1 MKEWLV
7 GTYTVDM
14 DGAADGIET
23 LSSRPDGSLQ
33 SVGLAVTAD
42 SPSFVRASA
51 VAVYAVSEA
60 TGELVAYVRG
70 PGTELVETSRA
81 SSGGEAPC
89 HIGVYGSVAIVS
101 NYVSGTLGVLTLD
114 PLELVQVLDAEGSG
128 PHEAQ
133 DGPHAHSTVRLASG
147 LIVSADLG
155 ADRLHVHSFDEHSL
169 DERSLDGDSPVL
181 TRISSVELPAGT
193 GPRDVRQ
200 LASNRIL
207 VLGELSSELLLL
219 DESLDVLAT
228 TRIPG
233 SQPGDHAAG
242 ISVWGDLVYVT
253 LRGSNRIGVLR
264 IDGDELVA
272 VADVSSEGDWPR
284 HHVIDGDVLHVANQ
298 LSSTVASFGI
308 DEAGIP
314 RIIAKPIPVFSP
326 TYLERF

>member
-1 MKEWLV
+1 MKKWLA
-7 GTYTVDM
+7 GTYTADM

-33 SVGLAVTAD
+33 SAGLAVTAD
-42 SPSFVRASA
+42 SPSFVRATA
-51 VAVYAVSEA
+51 EAVYAVSEA

-70 PGTELVETSRA
+70 PGTELIETSRA

-89 HIGVYGSVAIVS
+89 HIGVYGSVVIVS
-101 NYVSGTLGVLTLD
+101 NYVSGTLGVLTLG

-133 DGPHAHSTVRLASG
+133 DGPHAHSTVQLASG

-155 ADRLHVHSFDEHSL
+155 ADRLHVHS
-169 DERSLDGDSPVL
+169 LDGDRPVL

-219 DESLDVLAT
+219 DESLDALAT

-242 ISVWGDLVYVT
+242 ISVWGDFVYVT

-298 LSSTVASFGI
+298 LSSTVASFRI

-314 RIIAKPIPVFSP
+314 RIIAKPTPVFSP

>member
-1 MKEWLV
+1 MKNWLA
-7 GTYTVDM
+7 GTYTADM
-14 DGAADGIET
+14 DGAAAGIET

-33 SVGLAVTAD
+33 SAELAVTAD
-42 SPSFVRASA
+42 SPSFVRATA
-51 VAVYAVSEA
+51 EAVYAVSEA

-81 SSGGEAPC
+81 SSGGDAPC
-89 HIGVYGSVAIVS
+89 HIGVYGSVVIVS

-155 ADRLHVHSFDEHSL
+155 ADRLHVHSFEEDRPL
-169 DERSLDGDSPVL
+169 L
-181 TRISSVELPAGT
+181 TRISSVELPVGT

-242 ISVWGDLVYVT
+242 ISVWGDFVYVT

-298 LSSTVASFGI
+298 LSSTVASFRI

-314 RIIAKPIPVFSP
+314 RIIAKPTPVFSP

>member
-1 MKEWLV
+1 MKKWLA
-7 GTYTVDM
+7 GTYTADM

-33 SVGLAVTAD
+33 SAGLAVTAD
-42 SPSFVRASA
+42 SPSFVRATA
-51 VAVYAVSEA
+51 EAVYAVSEA

-70 PGTELVETSRA
+70 PGTELIETSRA

-89 HIGVYGSVAIVS
+89 HIGVYGSVVIVS

-114 PLELVQVLDAEGSG
+114 SLELVQVLDAEGSG

-133 DGPHAHSTVRLASG
+133 DGPHAHSTVQLASG

-155 ADRLHVHSFDEHSL
+155 ADRLHVHSFEEDRPL
-169 DERSLDGDSPVL
+169 L

-242 ISVWGDLVYVT
+242 ISVWGDFVYVT

-298 LSSTVASFGI
+298 LSSTVASFRI

-314 RIIAKPIPVFSP
+314 RIIAKPTPVFSP